1 MSKVIA
7 GIDLSAYYRYAGSLT
22 APPCVEGI
30 IWNNVQ
36 QPIEISVAQVNAY
49 SIIINLMLIYVHYH
63 LFRWAKF
70 MQLSKKKPS
79 VIHKSSTAA
88 MFTQVNFSTM
98 PYQLKPTLPHL
109 ASHFCVWDLL
119 IFYFSSNILS
129 NFIFPLIF
137 F

>member
-7 GIDLSAYYRYAGSLT
+7 NIDLKDYYRYAGSLT

-63 LFRWAKF
+63 LFR
-70 MQLSKKKPS
+70 
-79 VIHKSSTAA
+79 
-88 MFTQVNFSTM
+88 
-98 PYQLKPTLPHL
+98 
-109 ASHFCVWDLL
+109 
-119 IFYFSSNILS
+119 
-129 NFIFPLIF
+129 
-137 F
+137 